1 LGEKEMRNSS
11 SFSVVLVYLVIVIIS
26 IFMILPFVWMVSV
39 SLKPSGRIYE
49 YPPRFIPSPV
59 TFENYRTAWDR
70 ANFSLYFMNTTI
82 FAVVGV
88 LLTISLCSLGGYVFA
103 KLRFPG
109 KNILFMVIL
118 FTMMLPFFSVL
129 IPLFLIVKNF
139 PLAGGNNL
147 FGKGGTGLINSFA
160 GLILPGIVNGY
171 YIFLFRQFFTMLPD
185 ELIQAARID
194 GCSEFRIFAQIML
207 PLAKPALA
215 TVAIFSFM
223 DKWNALVWPLVVLT
237 DPNKRTLQVG
247 LAIFQ
252 GEQLTGA
259 QWNELMAASVISLL
273 PTVLVFLLAQKY
285 FTTGIALTG
294 IKE

>member
-1 LGEKEMRNSS
+1 MRSGSPFNA
-11 SFSVVLVYLVIVIIS
+11 VIVYILIGIVS
-26 IFMILPFVWMVSV
+26 IFMIIPFIWMTSV
-39 SLKPSGRIYE
+39 SLKPSGRVFE
-49 YPPRFIPSPV
+49 YPPRFIPSPA
-59 TFENYRTAWDR
+59 TFENYRIAWDR
-70 ANFSLYFMNTTI
+70 ANFSRYFINTTV
-82 FAVVGV
+82 FAVVGT
-88 LLTISLCSLGGYVFA
+88 LLTVSLCSLGGYVFA

-109 KNILFMVIL
+109 KNILFMVVL

-129 IPLFLIVKNF
+129 IPLFLITKNF
-139 PLAGGNNL
+139 PLVGGNDL
-147 FGKGGTGLINSFA
+147 LGKGGIGLINSFS

-171 YIFLFRQFFTMLPD
+171 YIFLFRQFFIMLPD

-215 TVAIFSFM
+215 TVSIFAFM
-223 DKWNALVWPLVVLT
+223 NKWNALVWPLVVLT

-259 QWNELMAASVISLL
+259 QWNELMAASMISLL
-273 PTVLVFLLAQKY
+273 PTVLIFLLAQKY

>member
-1 LGEKEMRNSS
+1 MRNSS

-82 FAVVGV
+82 FAVAGT
-88 LLTISLCSLGGYVFA
+88 LLTISFCSLGGYVFA